1 MRKIVYLALVLPM
14 IIFSC
19 KKTPEAFFH
28 TDNADPEVGQEVF
41 FINDSKDGDRFEW
54 DFGDG
59 TVLSNEENP
68 VHIYT
73 GTGSYE
79 VSLIVYAKNGI
90 SDEAVITINVM
101 IPTLLEVEVVE
112 YYDEYAVANASIVIY
127 PTLTDWD
134 NERNSVSEAITDA
147 DGFAVFSHLDP
158 FVFYVDVWETDH
170 DNYSLR
176 DEDVAFI
183 RTPEITPHKINRFLA
198 YVDFVDHAKGERSRE
213 KSMVIRKI
221 VRKADDKNTI
231 SAGSGTDD
239 WQELYKRSIKLK

>member
-1 MRKIVYLALVLPM
+1 MKKIVFLALVLPM

-59 TVLSNEENP
+59 FISEEENP
-68 VHIYT
+68 VHIFT
-73 GTGSYE
+73 GTGSYQ
-79 VSLIVYAKNGI
+79 VSLIVYSKSGD
-90 SDEAVITINVM
+90 SDEAVMTINVM

-112 YYDEYAVANASIVIY
+112 YFDEYVVPNASIVLY
-127 PTLTDWD
+127 PTLPDLD
-134 NERNSVSEAITDA
+134 AERNSVAEAITDA

-158 FVFYVDVWETDH
+158 FVYYADVWETDH
-170 DNYSLR
+170 DNYTLR

-183 RTPEITPHKINRFLA
+183 RTPEIIPHKINRFLA
-198 YVDFVDHAKGERSRE
+198 YVDFVDHSKGEKSRE
-213 KSMVIRKI
+213 RSFVIRKI
-221 VRKADDKNTI
+221 VRKAEDKNAI
-231 SAGSGTDD
+231 SSGSGISD